1 MKENIKEMQTQTQAQ
16 TYYKEQEQPQPRRR
30 DIFLHAGKTFRL
42 IGALMSDRRIA
53 LWRKLLFLG
62 TIGGLLAI
70 LFFPDFFSE
79 TFLSVV
85 MPVVGTIAGVP
96 IDAGFDWMAF
106 ALVAVNLLKYFPAQ
120 IVAEYYQT
128 IFR

>member
-1 MKENIKEMQTQTQAQ
+1 MKEDIKEMQTQTQPQ

-42 IGALMSDRRIA
+42 IGALMSDRRIV
-53 LWRKLLFLG
+53 LWRKLLFLA

-106 ALVAVNLLKYFPAQ
+106 ALVAVNLLKFFPAEL
-120 IVAEYYQT
+120 VAEHYRN

>member
-1 MKENIKEMQTQTQAQ
+1 MKENIKEMQTQAQ

>member
-1 MKENIKEMQTQTQAQ
+1 MQTQTQPQ
-16 TYYKEQEQPQPRRR
+16 KQMYYEEQERAQPRRR
-30 DIFLHAGKTFRL
+30 DIFLHAGKTFKL

-53 LWRKLLFLG
+53 LWRKLLFVG
-62 TIGGLLAI
+62 TIGGLLAV
-70 LFFPDFFSE
+70 LFFPDFFNE

-106 ALVAVNLLKYFPAQ
+106 ALVAVNLLKYFPAEL
-120 IVAEYYQT
+120 VAEHYRD

>member
-1 MKENIKEMQTQTQAQ
+1 MQTQTRPQAQ
-16 TYYKEQEQPQPRRR
+16 TYYEQERVQPRRR
-30 DIFLHAGKTFRL
+30 DILLHAGKTFRL
-42 IGALMSDRRIA
+42 IGALMKDRRIA
-53 LWRKLLFLG
+53 VWRKLLFVA

-96 IDAGFDWMAF
+96 IDAGFDWLAF
-106 ALVAVNLLKYFPAQ
+106 ALVAVNLLKYFPAKL
-120 IVAEYYQT
+120 VAEHYQT

>member
-1 MKENIKEMQTQTQAQ
+1 MQTQTQAQ

-85 MPVVGTIAGVP
+85 MPVVGTIVGVP

-106 ALVAVNLLKYFPAQ
+106 ALVAVNLLKYFPAEL
-120 IVAEYYQT
+120 VAEYYQT

>member
-1 MKENIKEMQTQTQAQ
+1 MQTHTRPQEQM
-16 TYYKEQEQPQPRRR
+16 YYKEREQPQPRRR
-30 DIFLHAGKTFRL
+30 DIFLHIGKTFKL

-53 LWRKLLFLG
+53 LWRKLLFVG
-62 TIGGLLAI
+62 TIGGLLVI
-70 LFFPDFFSE
+70 LFFPDFFNE

-96 IDAGFDWMAF
+96 IDAGFDWIAF
-106 ALVAVNLLKYFPAQ
+106 ALVAVNLLKYFPAEL
-120 IVAEYYQT
+120 VAEHYRD